1 MKKRIFTTI
10 IILVLAITATIG
22 VYATTNINLTISGTY
37 NYDLANEALTLTN
50 KERAQVGVAAL
61 QMDNELNK
69 IAQERAKEAA
79 LYFSHNRPTGEE
91 LKITNVHGENL
102 AAGAS
107 TAQGVIND
115 WMDSSGHKQN
125 ILYPSYKSIGI
136 ASFTT
141 TNGATYWVQVF
152 SMKSASSANT
162 FKGSKE
168 VKSQE
173 VKIKSSFITNIK
185 VYDLQYK
192 KLKVGEEYTI
202 KNAAVKNGGWSAYT
216 AIDNKNFTFTSSDP
230 KIATIDNNGKI
241 KGLSNGKV
249 TITAK
254 LLNLKASY
262 EITVGTLPVE
272 VEKISFVNNSY
283 KMYEKNTLKFDVNI
297 TPSNATDKSLT
308 WKSSDESIAT
318 VDNEGNVTTLKPGDV
333 TITVT
338 TSNGKKASFELN
350 VSQKEIT
357 TLFITDYP
365 NTLYIGETGKIE
377 TSIYPKTATEDVKYK
392 TSDSKV
398 LTIDSKGNIKALK
411 EGKVKVTVSS
421 KKTSDEVEIIVMK
434 KKEPQQE
441 TKPEIKE
448 ETKPI
453 EQHEEPK
460 QEQKEEIKDTNK
472 YITSVS
478 LDKKEITLKVGEK
491 YTPTLT
497 VNPTDTTEIV
507 KPTWIGFDYRIA
519 EISSNGTI
527 TAKSVGEGTVKVL
540 VGKNNVEAS
549 IKVKVIPSCEIT
561 SMSFDYY
568 TSNLRPGGVGKI
580 HLSINPEGANDYYN
594 IKWTSTDNNILE
606 VRQGGTVFAHT
617 PGKVIITATA
627 PNGVSVSKEFVVNN

>member
-1 MKKRIFTTI
+1 MKKRIITI
-10 IILVLAITATIG
+10 IIMLVLAITATIG

-37 NYDLANEALTLTN
+37 NYDLANEVLTLTN

-69 IAQERAKEAA
+69 IAQERAREAA
-79 LYFSHNRPTGEE
+79 LYFSHKRPTGEE
-91 LKITNVHGENL
+91 LNITNVHGENL

-107 TAQGVIND
+107 TAQGVIDD
-115 WMDSSGHKQN
+115 WMVSSGHKKN

-162 FKGSKE
+162 FTGTKE
-168 VKSQE
+168 VKSKE
-173 VKIKSSFITNIK
+173 VKIKSSFIANIK

-192 KLKVGEEYTI
+192 KIEVGEEYTI
-202 KNAAVKNGGWSAYT
+202 KKAAVKNGGWSAYT
-216 AIDNKNFTFTSSDP
+216 AIDNTNFSFTSSDP
-230 KIATIDNNGKI
+230 KIATIDNTGKI

-254 LLNLKASY
+254 LLNLTASY

-272 VEKISFVNNSY
+272 VENISFVNKSY

-338 TSNGKKASFELN
+338 THNGKKASFELN

-377 TSIYPKTATEDVKYK
+377 TSIYPKSATEDVQYK

-398 LTIDSKGNIKALK
+398 LTIDSKGNIKAIK

-421 KKTSDEVEIIVMK
+421 KKTSDEVEIIVIK
-434 KKEPQQE
+434 KKETQQE
-441 TKPEIKE
+441 SISEVKE
-448 ETKPI
+448 ETI
-453 EQHEEPK
+453 VVDNN
-460 QEQKEEIKDTNK
+460 QEVKEEQKDTNK
-472 YITSVS
+472 YIKSVS

-497 VNPTDTTEIV
+497 VNPTDTTEII

-540 VGKNNVEAS
+540 VGKNNVEAA

-561 SMSFDYY
+561 SMNFDYY
-568 TSNLRPGGVGKI
+568 TSNLKPGGVGRI

-606 VRQGGTVFAHT
+606 VTQGGTVFAHA

-627 PNGVSVSKEFVVNN
+627 PNGVSVSKEFIVSN

>member
-1 MKKRIFTTI
+1 MKKRIITI
-10 IILVLAITATIG
+10 IIMLVLAITATIG

-37 NYDLANEALTLTN
+37 NYDLANEVLTLTN

-69 IAQERAKEAA
+69 IAQERAREAA
-79 LYFSHNRPTGEE
+79 LYFSHKRPTGEE
-91 LKITNVHGENL
+91 LNITNVHGENL

-107 TAQGVIND
+107 TAQGVIDD
-115 WMDSSGHKQN
+115 WMVSSGHKKN

-162 FKGSKE
+162 FTGTKE
-168 VKSQE
+168 VKSKE
-173 VKIKSSFITNIK
+173 VKIKSSFIANIK

-192 KLKVGEEYTI
+192 KIEVGEEYTI
-202 KNAAVKNGGWSAYT
+202 KKAAVKNGGWSAYT
-216 AIDNKNFTFTSSDP
+216 AIDNTNFSFTSSDP
-230 KIATIDNNGKI
+230 KIATIDNTGKI

-254 LLNLKASY
+254 LLNLTASY

-272 VEKISFVNNSY
+272 VENISFVNKSY

-338 TSNGKKASFELN
+338 THNGKKASFELN

-377 TSIYPKTATEDVKYK
+377 TSIYPKSATEDVQYK

-398 LTIDSKGNIKALK
+398 LTIDSKGNIKAIK

-421 KKTSDEVEIIVMK
+421 KKTSDEVEIIVIK
-434 KKEPQQE
+434 KKETQQE
-441 TKPEIKE
+441 SISEVKE
-448 ETKPI
+448 ETI
-453 EQHEEPK
+453 VVDNN
-460 QEQKEEIKDTNK
+460 QEVKEEQKDTNK
-472 YITSVS
+472 YIKSVS

-497 VNPTDTTEIV
+497 VNPTDTTETI

-540 VGKNNVEAS
+540 VGKNNVEAA
-549 IKVKVIPSCEIT
+549 IKVKVISTCEIT
-561 SMSFDYY
+561 SMNFDYY
-568 TSNLRPGGVGKI
+568 TSNLKPGGVGRI

-606 VRQGGTVFAHT
+606 VTQGGTVFAHA

-627 PNGVSVSKEFVVNN
+627 PNGVSVSKEFIVSN

>member
-1 MKKRIFTTI
+1 
-10 IILVLAITATIG
+10 
-22 VYATTNINLTISGTY
+22 
-37 NYDLANEALTLTN
+37 
-50 KERAQVGVAAL
+50 
-61 QMDNELNK
+61 
-69 IAQERAKEAA
+69 
-79 LYFSHNRPTGEE
+79 
-91 LKITNVHGENL
+91 
-102 AAGAS
+102 
-107 TAQGVIND
+107 
-115 WMDSSGHKQN
+115 
-125 ILYPSYKSIGI
+125 
-136 ASFTT
+136 
-141 TNGATYWVQVF
+141 
-152 SMKSASSANT
+152 
-162 FKGSKE
+162 
-168 VKSQE
+168 
-173 VKIKSSFITNIK
+173 
-185 VYDLQYK
+185 
-192 KLKVGEEYTI
+192 
-202 KNAAVKNGGWSAYT
+202 
-216 AIDNKNFTFTSSDP
+216 
-230 KIATIDNNGKI
+230 
-241 KGLSNGKV
+241 
-249 TITAK
+249 
-254 LLNLKASY
+254 
-262 EITVGTLPVE
+262 
-272 VEKISFVNNSY
+272 
-283 KMYEKNTLKFDVNI
+283 MYEKNTLKFDVNI

-377 TSIYPKTATEDVKYK
+377 TSIYPKSATEDVQYK
-392 TSDSKV
+392 TSNSKV
-398 LTIDSKGNIKALK
+398 LTIDSKGNIKAIK
-411 EGKVKVTVSS
+411 EGKVTVTVSS
-421 KKTSDEVEIIVMK
+421 KKTSDEVEITVMK
-434 KKEPQQE
+434 KKETQQE

-448 ETKPI
+448 ETKPV
-453 EQHEEPK
+453 EHHEEPK

-606 VRQGGTVFAHT
+606 VRQGGTVFAHA